1 MIRVLIADD
10 HPIVRMGLKQIVAD
24 QADMTVV
31 ADTGDG
37 REALLLAE
45 GLALDVVV
53 LDINMPGLS
62 GLEVLSRLRRTHPR
76 VPVLMLS
83 GHAEGELALRVL
95 KAGAAGY
102 LNKEIAP
109 EELTGAIRR
118 AVGGR
123 KYVSPAMAEL
133 LADSLQKGE
142 DPPHASLS
150 DREFQIFRLI
160 ASGKTV
166 SEIAGEIALSVKT
179 VSTYRTR
186 VMEKMNLSS
195 NSDLTYYALKN
206 GLIQ

>member
-118 AVGGR
+118 VVGGR